1 MKSNISTIPLM
12 QMASGDRISL
22 QTYQFVGANPGKKVY
37 IQANLHGAELAG
49 NAVIHQLIEFLTDLD
64 ASALAGEIWLVP
76 VCNPLGMNQRS
87 HHFAAGRYNH
97 YDGRDWNRIYWDYEQ
112 EGEDIEAFVRSHLD
126 SDPIL
131 IVQNYRHRIQA
142 SFQAQLKH
150 LNAPAGTPVHK
161 LYRARLQSLVLDADC
176 VIDLHSSSNRGLD
189 YLYYF
194 RDRADSAAY
203 FGLDFAILLDEYDGD
218 AFDEAFIKPWLALEA
233 MFAKAGRPMRFDI
246 EAWTLELG
254 TGMALNPESVAK
266 GLQGIQHYL
275 YQKGVLGGLE
285 TPSAADPPQF
295 FVRRNAVK
303 KYYAIAGGLIQA
315 RVNPGTWVEVGD
327 RLYQLL
333 SFNKSGQPPTVI
345 EIQAQAAGLVY
356 DISINHAV
364 NQGEYVLALVQPDS
378 QKAGK

>member
-1 MKSNISTIPLM
+1 M

-22 QTYQFVGANPGKKVY
+22 QTYQFVGATPGKKVY

-49 NAVIHQLIEFLTDLD
+49 NAVIHQLIEFLSDLD

-112 EGEDIEAFVRSHLD
+112 EGEDIDAFVRSHLN
-126 SDPIL
+126 SDPML
-131 IVQNYRHRIQA
+131 IIQNYRQRIQA
-142 SFQAQLKH
+142 SFQAQLEH
-150 LNAPAGTPVHK
+150 LHSPAGAPVHK
-161 LYRARLQSLVLDADC
+161 LYRAQLQSLALDADC

-194 RDRADSAAY
+194 RDRADSTSF

-233 MFAKAGRPMRFDI
+233 EFAQQSRPIRFDI

-254 TGMALNPESVAK
+254 TGMELNPESVAK
-266 GLQGIQHYL
+266 GLRGIKHYL
-275 YQKGVLGGLE
+275 YQKGVLVGLE
-285 TPSAADPPQF
+285 PSPVPSPTQF
-295 FVRRNAVK
+295 LAPRNAVE
-303 KYYAIAGGLIQA
+303 KYYAPTGGLIQA
-315 RVNPGTWVEVGD
+315 RVDPGTWVKAGD

-333 SFNKSGQPPTVI
+333 SFNKSGQPPGVI
-345 EIQAQAAGLVY
+345 EIQAKSTGLVY

-364 NQGEYVLALVQPDS
+364 NQGEYVLAMVQRDV
-378 QKAGK
+378 